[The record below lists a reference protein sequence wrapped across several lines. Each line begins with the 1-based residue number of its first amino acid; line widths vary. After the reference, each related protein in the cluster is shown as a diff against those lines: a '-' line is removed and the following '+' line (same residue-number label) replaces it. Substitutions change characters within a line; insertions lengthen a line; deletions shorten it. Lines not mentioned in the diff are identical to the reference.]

1 MSSIELLATFLKEKG
16 VAFERDVKL
25 KERCTFRIGGAVDLM
40 AIPADEGQIKD
51 ALQKAWE
58 LSVPTFVLG
67 RGSNI
72 LCSDEGFRGMVIHL
86 GKAFAGVWQEDEVTL
101 SCQSGLSLAALCE
114 YAQRQGLTGL
124 EFAYGIPGTVGG
136 AIYMN
141 AGAYGGEMKDV
152 LISTRHL
159 IRQNDRWEEGI
170 FTGEEMQL
178 SYRHSAYSDTNMVI
192 TGATLRLKKGDPDKI
207 RAQMDDYMNRRRSK
221 QPLELPSAGST
232 FKRPKGNYASA
243 LVDQC
248 GLKGLRVGD
257 AMVSEKHAGFVVNVG
272 EATCSDVLEL
282 IRQIQQRVEQQTG
295 YHLEREVKLIGS
307 NLHPMV

>member
-1 MSSIELLATFLKEKG
+1 MDKIELLATFLNGKG
-16 VAFERDVKL
+16 VAFARDVKL
-25 KERCTFRIGGAVDLM
+25 KEYCTFRIGGTVDLM
-40 AIPADEGQIKD
+40 VTPTDEGQIKD

-67 RGSNI
+67 RGSNV
-72 LCSDEGFRGMVIHL
+72 LCSDQGFRGMAIHL
-86 GKAFAGVWQEDEVTL
+86 GKAFARVWQEDEVTL
-101 SCQSGLSLAALCE
+101 SCQSGLTLSALCE

-136 AIYMN
+136 AVYMN

-152 LISTRHL
+152 LVSTRHL
-159 IRQNDRWEEGI
+159 ARRGDRWEEGI

-178 SYRHSAYSDTNMVI
+178 SYRHSAYSDTDMVI
-192 TGATLRLKKGDPDKI
+192 TGATVRLKKGDPDQI
-207 RAQMDDYMNRRRSK
+207 RAQMDDYMSRRRSK

-272 EATCSDVLEL
+272 NATCADVLEL
-282 IRQIQQRVEQQTG
+282 IQRIQETVEQKTG
-295 YHLEREVKLIGS
+295 YRLEPEVRLIGFAH
-307 NLHPMV
+307 NGVR